1 MRYPLLVF
9 LGILYKIVVNI
20 GRELLEMCEFYGT
33 MECESQSMISM
44 ATSRHLELK
53 LWRWNLSGSLFILEL
68 AFSCQGWSLVL

>member
-1 MRYPLLVF
+1 M
-9 LGILYKIVVNI
+9 G
-20 GRELLEMCEFYGT
+20 EFYGT

-44 ATSRHLELK
+44 VTSRHLELK